1 VGLVAA
7 LDRTQ
12 RRHSVLGLPIAIFY
26 KYVDDQGNYLAAS
39 ITYYAF
45 IAIFPLLLLGSSILG
60 FFLQS
65 DPTLAGNILDS
76 ALANFPIVGDQLG
89 RPGGLKG
96 SVAGVVVGALAALYG
111 SLGLGQALQNAM
123 NVAWAVPRNRRPNPI
138 RLRLR
143 SLLLLLTAGAAIL
156 GITTLSLLGT
166 DTEAFGTKANTALG
180 WVVRVATVL
189 LLGGVLTLIFR
200 LATARRHHLVR
211 AAPGAFATAVM
222 WQALQYAG
230 ALYVDNVIR
239 ETHGMN
245 STFALVLGL
254 IGIIYLAAMMGVVG
268 IQVNV
273 VLARRLWPR
282 SLASLFVDNS
292 DLTPADERA
301 YAGYAQSQQHK
312 SIGSIEVTFRD
323 PATGEIRFP
332 GDPPGE
338 SPASS
343 SGASSGES
351 SGDPPAGS
359 APAETGGGRDQSGGT
374 GGDPRD
380 GKQPSQT
387 RGLDGARLDQG
398 PVHGHAEEGD
408 A

>member
-7 LDRTQ
+7 FDRTQ
-12 RRHSVLGLPIAIFY
+12 RRHTLFGLPIAIFY
-26 KYVDDQGNYLAAS
+26 KYVDDQGNYLSAT

-60 FFLQS
+60 FFLQN
-65 DPTLAGNILDS
+65 DPDLAANILDS

-96 SVAGVVVGALAALYG
+96 SVAGVIIGTLAALYG
-111 SLGLGQALQNAM
+111 ALGLGQSLQNAM

-143 SLLLLLTAGAAIL
+143 SLLLLFTAGVAIA

-166 DTEAFGTKANTALG
+166 DTETFGMKGNTVVN
-180 WVVRVATVL
+180 WIVRVATVL
-189 LLGGVLTLIFR
+189 LLGGVLTVIFR

-230 ALYVDNVIR
+230 TLYVDHVIR
-239 ETHGMN
+239 ETNGMN

-254 IGIIYLAAMMGVVG
+254 IGIIYLATMMGVVG
-268 IQVNV
+268 IEVNV

-282 SLASLFVDNS
+282 SLASLFKDNTN
-292 DLTPADERA
+292 LTPADERA

-312 SIGSIEVTFRD
+312 TIGEIEVTFRD
-323 PATGEIRFP
+323 PETGETRP
-332 GDPPGE
+332 PEDPP
-338 SPASS
+338 
-343 SGASSGES
+343 
-351 SGDPPAGS
+351 
-359 APAETGGGRDQSGGT
+359 
-374 GGDPRD
+374 
-380 GKQPSQT
+380 
-387 RGLDGARLDQG
+387 
-398 PVHGHAEEGD
+398 
-408 A
+408 

>member
-1 VGLVAA
+1 MAA
-7 LDRTQ
+7 LVDRVDDFQQ
-12 RRHSVLGLPIAIFY
+12 RHPVVGFPLGVTY
-26 KYVDDQGNYLAAS
+26 KFFDDQGNYLAATV
-39 ITYYAF
+39 TYYAF

-60 FFLQS
+60 FFLQN
-65 DPTLAGNILDS
+65 DPELAANILDS

-96 SVAGVVVGALAALYG
+96 SVAGVVIGTLTALYG
-111 SLGLGQALQNAM
+111 ALGLGQALQNAM

-143 SLLLLLTAGAAIL
+143 SLLLLFTTGVAIV

-166 DTEAFGTKANTALG
+166 DTEIFGTEGNTVMN

-189 LLGGVLTLIFR
+189 VLGGVLTVIFR

-230 ALYVDNVIR
+230 TLYVDHVIR
-239 ETHGMN
+239 ETNGMN

-254 IGIIYLAAMMGVVG
+254 IGIIYLATMMGVVG
-268 IQVNV
+268 IEVNV

-282 SLASLFVDNS
+282 SLASLFKDNT

-312 SIGSIEVTFRD
+312 TIGSIEVTFRD
-323 PATGEIRFP
+323 PETGEIRP
-332 GDPPGE
+332 PEDPP
-338 SPASS
+338 
-343 SGASSGES
+343 
-351 SGDPPAGS
+351 
-359 APAETGGGRDQSGGT
+359 
-374 GGDPRD
+374 
-380 GKQPSQT
+380 
-387 RGLDGARLDQG
+387 
-398 PVHGHAEEGD
+398 
-408 A
+408 